1 MDRGYYDFYKTLDR
15 WGGDVMHPSAIHEQD
30 GGAKSNLGPRELGTT
45 VNPMINQIQALQ
57 AKIREGASR
66 LEIGFAGAGKG
77 NSQQQTPEAYGT
89 LDRETLRQI
98 AEYNDVK
105 TSTHAS
111 FGAIGLAGFGQNGFS
126 KQAQHGIM
134 EEVRKAVDFASQAT
148 TGGAIVVHT
157 GEWQRPVSE
166 TPWAKEDFKKDFGD
180 KIAFR
185 SYNEEENKAVLP
197 VVDGRTGEI
206 VGGIRKDQEIYEPR
220 WVRAKD
226 FEKESKGKKL
236 SGKDLRGNSVQYKPD
251 DFVDVDGNRLNPEN
265 PDDLFRRLPA
275 WDEANTRFYTDKIE
289 WKHLVQKADIYNKEH
304 QNDKPVTPEVLYAK
318 IQIENQALQARG
330 GSLFHAQR
338 YENDLKQYNGTRK
351 LLEELN
357 QGNYESLSRDPEIR
371 EQIQAQ
377 IQARGAKTDQEA
389 QKIAQEEMTRF
400 AQQQLQQLPNRLKQM
415 EQGLRHTQ
423 ESSSA
428 TDVQAETLLAR
439 KDNLQTIEEYG
450 LKQSGLALGEL
461 GEYAMTKSEKMMQDA
476 KKRGAA
482 DKFDKLYI
490 APENV
495 FTEQYGSHP
504 DELIKIV
511 EAGRA
516 NMVERLKLKGM
527 DEEKAQG
534 LAKEH
539 IKSTLDIGHLNMWKT
554 HMTHKPGETDE
565 QFHKR
570 FETWAL
576 VKVEEMHKK
585 GILGHIHLTDNLGFN
600 DEHLS
605 PGQGNAPIK
614 AFVKKLEELGYKDFI
629 AEIGSFNANTI
640 LAETWSHLGSR
651 QFKTGYLGGG
661 QWGDNFRDV
670 HLRHFG
676 GYAAPMHMVG
686 PYVPSNDFTLWSQ
699 VPFE

>member
-1 MDRGYYDFYKTLDR
+1 M
-15 WGGDVMHPSAIHEQD
+15 
-30 GGAKSNLGPRELGTT
+30 
-45 VNPMINQIQALQ
+45 
-57 AKIREGASR
+57 
-66 LEIGFAGAGKG
+66 
-77 NSQQQTPEAYGT
+77 
-89 LDRETLRQI
+89 
-98 AEYNDVK
+98 
-105 TSTHAS
+105 
-111 FGAIGLAGFGQNGFS
+111 
-126 KQAQHGIM
+126 
-134 EEVRKAVDFASQAT
+134 
-148 TGGAIVVHT
+148 
-157 GEWQRPVSE
+157 
-166 TPWAKEDFKKDFGD
+166 
-180 KIAFR
+180 
-185 SYNEEENKAVLP
+185 
-197 VVDGRTGEI
+197 
-206 VGGIRKDQEIYEPR
+206 
-220 WVRAKD
+220 
-226 FEKESKGKKL
+226 
-236 SGKDLRGNSVQYKPD
+236 
-251 DFVDVDGNRLNPEN
+251 
-265 PDDLFRRLPA
+265 
-275 WDEANTRFYTDKIE
+275 
-289 WKHLVQKADIYNKEH
+289 
-304 QNDKPVTPEVLYAK
+304 
-318 IQIENQALQARG
+318 
-330 GSLFHAQR
+330 
-338 YENDLKQYNGTRK
+338 
-351 LLEELN
+351 LEELN

-389 QKIAQEEMTRF
+389 QKIAQEEMARF

-461 GEYAMTKSEKMMQDA
+461 GEYAMAKSEKMMQDA
-476 KKRGAA
+476 KKRNAEG
-482 DKFDKLYI
+482 KFDKLYI

-516 NMVERLKLKGM
+516 NMVDRLKLKGM

-554 HMTHKPGETDE
+554 HMAHKPGETDE